1 MSKKSVD
8 VVSESSA
15 LMQEL
20 TEVQQPAPAASEPA
34 QAKMS
39 KAAKTASVYMTAQQ
53 HAAIERIAK
62 ELETNKHS
70 VMQLAIRHFIEDYES
85 GKYTPVPRFKKV
97 Y

>member
-1 MSKKSVD
+1 MSSKDKGD
-8 VVSESSA
+8 MTNNLLEDI
-15 LMQEL
+15 MQA
-20 TEVQQPAPAASEPA
+20 QQPAPAASDPA

-70 VMQLAIRHFIEDYES
+70 VMQIAIRHFIEDYES